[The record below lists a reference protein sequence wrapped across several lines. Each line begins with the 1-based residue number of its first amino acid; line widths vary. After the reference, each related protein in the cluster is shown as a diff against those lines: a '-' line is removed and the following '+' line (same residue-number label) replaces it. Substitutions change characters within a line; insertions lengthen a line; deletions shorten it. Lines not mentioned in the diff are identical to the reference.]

1 MNVGQTISYD
11 GFKWVP
17 TNVPQDLS
25 DISDV
30 DLTVATAGQAIVY
43 DGTANKWKP
52 GNVQTP

>member
-30 DLTVATAGQAIVY
+30 DLTGATAGQAIVY
-43 DGTANKWKP
+43 DGTAN
-52 GNVQTP
+52 